1 MRPSLSRLAALGI
14 LLLSLPALCA
24 SYQRAPKREE
34 MLLND
39 RVVVV
44 DYHTSATSE
53 DLLLPFYAGARV
65 ENSYSYTVTTKERAP
80 VLYYACAELVT
91 RDAAERVADDYRGK
105 LPGQP
110 KPETISDEAGKRLVL
125 AVATATE
132 VRMVTI
138 TKGDGSSHIQLIRS
152 TKPVIPEAPPQKAT
166 PRPPMRGGP
175 GRGPGRGLRR
185 GMRA

>member
-1 MRPSLSRLAALGI
+1 MRAGIPRLAALGI
-14 LLLSLPALCA
+14 LLLSLPALGA
-24 SYQRAPKREE
+24 SYQRGPKREE

-44 DYHTSATSE
+44 DYQTSATSE

-65 ENSYSYTVTTKERAP
+65 ENSYSYTITTKEGAP
-80 VLYYACAELVT
+80 VLYYACAELAT
-91 RDAAERVADDYRGK
+91 RDAAGRVAEDYRGK

-110 KPETISDEAGKRLVL
+110 QPETISDKGGKRLVL

-138 TKGDGSSHIQLIRS
+138 TERDGGSHIQLIRS
-152 TKPVIPEAPPQKAT
+152 TKPVIPEARPQQAT
-166 PRPPMRGGP
+166 PRPPTP
-175 GRGPGRGLRR
+175 RGPGRQPGHGMRR

>member
-1 MRPSLSRLAALGI
+1 MRTGIPRLVALGI
-14 LLLSLPALCA
+14 LLLSLPALGA
-24 SYQRAPKREE
+24 GYQRAPKREE

-44 DYHTSATSE
+44 NYQTSASSE
-53 DLLLPFYAGARV
+53 DILLPFYAGARV
-65 ENSYSYTVTTKERAP
+65 ENSYSYTVTTKEGAP
-80 VLYYACAELVT
+80 VLYYACAELAT
-91 RDAAERVADDYRGK
+91 RDAAERVAEDYHGK

-110 KPETISDEAGKRLVL
+110 QPEAISDKAGKRLVL

-138 TKGDGSSHIQLIRS
+138 TKGDGGSHIQLIRS
-152 TKPVIPEAPPQKAT
+152 TKPVIPEAPPPQAAPKQPT
-166 PRPPMRGGP
+166 PRAP
-175 GRGPGRGLRR
+175 GRRPGHGMRR